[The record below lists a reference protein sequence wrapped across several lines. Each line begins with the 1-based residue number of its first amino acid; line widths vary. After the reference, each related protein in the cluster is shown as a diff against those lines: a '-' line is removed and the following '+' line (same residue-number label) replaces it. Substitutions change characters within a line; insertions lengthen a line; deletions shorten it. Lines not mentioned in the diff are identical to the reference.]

1 MCCSGVFKKR
11 NCQHTAKS
19 EADTSLELH
28 LKDDLQKL
36 KSAKSPPRREFL
48 LQWFISDKTQLSVF
62 HMEQKLNPT
71 ELLSSPELC
80 AARAGSQVTLWALST
95 GEPCWAQDSSPGAPL
110 RPIDSSCSFLG
121 SADPAEEHRECSTSQ
136 FPTSISENQLQGSGE
151 TSSQP
156 LSQDKRETSEEQLLV
171 YWLQYLYGKKTVNCL

>member
-62 HMEQKLNPT
+62 HMEQKLNSP

-80 AARAGSQVTLWALST
+80 PAEQGPRSLCGHSALGSPAEHRALPQVLHSDPSTAPAPSWAQLIQQRST
-95 GEPCWAQDSSPGAPL
+95 GNVPHLNFPLPFLRISSRGQEKAAASTSARTRETPQ
-110 RPIDSSCSFLG
+110 RSSCW
-121 SADPAEEHRECSTSQ
+121 STDY
-136 FPTSISENQLQGSGE
+136 SICMG
-151 TSSQP
+151 
-156 LSQDKRETSEEQLLV
+156 KRL
-171 YWLQYLYGKKTVNCL
+171 